1 METNEELA
9 AAIQDGQRELIPVLW
24 DRVQK
29 LLYAKSTGFYYMHT
43 DTCIRCGAEP
53 DDLKQECFPVFLKA
67 LEAFDRQRGLKFMT
81 YTAYPLK
88 NAFNALLGLRT
99 ERGKH
104 EPLNHAVSLDAPI
117 DAEDSNSCTLLELIE
132 DEASAD
138 FVQRID
144 NDDEAAFVR
153 RIVDTL
159 PEPDK
164 CVIRALYFESLTLQA
179 TAEKLAVSLSA
190 VRNAEQRALKQLRK
204 NPELR
209 RMYRE
214 QMRHEA
220 WVWFSRFEH
229 SPEYFDQC
237 GRMRER
243 VEKG

>member
-1 METNEELA
+1 MPTNEELA

-29 LLYAKSTGFYYMHT
+29 LLYAKSTAFYYMHT

-53 DDLKQECFPVFLKA
+53 EDLKQECFAAFLQA
-67 LEAFDRQRGLKFMT
+67 LAVFDRGRGLKFIT

-88 NAFNALLGLRT
+88 NAFNALLGLRS

-117 DAEDSNSCTLLELIE
+117 DADDSDSCRLLDLIE

-138 FVQRID
+138 FVKQID
-144 NDDEAAFVR
+144 NDDEAAFIR

-164 CVIRALYFESLTLQA
+164 CVIRALYFEGLTLQA
-179 TAEKLAVSLSA
+179 TAEKLAMSLSA

-220 WVWFSRFEH
+220 WVRFSRFEH

-237 GRMRER
+237 GRMREQ
-243 VEKG
+243 VNKG